1 MNRRLSTDNDSIAVR
16 FCTLSVMVAVTITIL
31 YVKLTMTTNRC
42 RAVHGTTSQSKAM
55 LVYSLRIEQIKPFI
69 HSFVDRWLL
78 AST

>member
-1 MNRRLSTDNDSIAVR
+1 MNRQLSTDNDSIAVR
-16 FCTLSVMVAVTITIL
+16 SLSVMVAVTITIL